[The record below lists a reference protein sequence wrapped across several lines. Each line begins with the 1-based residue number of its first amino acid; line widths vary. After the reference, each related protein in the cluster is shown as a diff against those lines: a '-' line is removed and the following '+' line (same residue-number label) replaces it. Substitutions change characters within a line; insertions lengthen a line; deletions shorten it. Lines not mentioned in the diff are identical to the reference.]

1 MTVHVT
7 VWDDRHRVGGDRG
20 PAASV
25 VPVPSAD
32 AAVPALL
39 VHNIFTWG
47 SDSTYGFAAQRPLAD
62 SRRLLLMDRRGY
74 GDSPDTAR
82 SDFDVDAEDIVEI
95 LRDGAFVEGPDGA
108 HLVGHGNG
116 AVAALIA
123 AARRPDLVRSLAL
136 VQPSAF
142 TAAAHHPVVAD
153 LLDRVRDGAPGIP
166 DDVTPEQYLRAS
178 TEGLGMAMPEPTSRR
193 LRAVATSMGERPIWE
208 ADIPLEAI
216 RTAALPILV
225 ICGTWEHAPVLYR
238 EHVGLPLLAV
248 AESLTDSLGGRLLRV
263 PGYYPHTQEPA
274 AVNAALRKFWDRP
287 DSASGTSIP

>member
-7 VWDDRHRVGGDRG
+7 VWDDRERVGGDRAR
-20 PAASV
+20 AAATGST
-25 VPVPSAD
+25 PP
-32 AAVPALL
+32 AVPALF

-47 SDSTYGFAAQRPLAD
+47 SDPTYGFAAQRPLAD

-74 GDSPDTAR
+74 GDSPDTPR
-82 SDFDVDAEDIVEI
+82 SDFDVDADDVLEVLGGEASDA
-95 LRDGAFVEGPDGA
+95 RSGGA

-123 AARRPDLVRSLAL
+123 AARRPGLVRSLAL

-142 TAAAHHPVVAD
+142 TAAAHHPVVAA

-166 DDVTPEQYLRAS
+166 DGVTPDQYLRAS
-178 TEGLGMAMPEPTSRR
+178 TEGLGMVMPEPTPRR
-193 LRAVATSMGERPIWE
+193 LRAVATSMRERPVWE

-216 RTAALPILV
+216 RDARLPVLV
-225 ICGTWEHAPVLYR
+225 ICGTWDGAPDAYR
-238 EHVGLPLLAV
+238 EHVGRPLVAV
-248 AESLTDSLGGRLLRV
+248 AESLTDSLGGRLVRV

-274 AVNAALRKFWDRP
+274 AVNAALREFW
-287 DSASGTSIP
+287 S

>member
-1 MTVHVT
+1 MAAVHVT
-7 VWDDRHRVGGDRG
+7 VWDDRDRVGGGRA
-20 PAASV
+20 PTASETQVTSAA
-25 VPVPSAD
+25 
-32 AAVPALL
+32 AAAPALFI
-39 VHNIFTWG
+39 HNIFTWG
-47 SDSTYGFAAQRPLAD
+47 SDSTYGFAEQRPLAD
-62 SRRLLLMDRRGY
+62 GRRLLMMDRRGY

-82 SDFDVDAEDIVEI
+82 SDFDVDAEDIVEV
-95 LRDGAFVEGPDGA
+95 LSDRASGVGLGGA

-136 VQPSAF
+136 IQPSAF

-166 DDVTPEQYLRAS
+166 DGVTPERYLRAS

-193 LRAVATSMGERPIWE
+193 LRAVATSMWERPIWE
-208 ADIPLEAI
+208 AEIPLEVV
-216 RTAALPILV
+216 RGVALPILV
-225 ICGTWEHAPVLYR
+225 ICGTWERAPAMYR
-238 EHVGLPLLAV
+238 EHVGLPLMAV

-274 AVNAALRKFWDRP
+274 AVNAALREFW
-287 DSASGTSIP
+287 G

>member
-7 VWDDRHRVGGDRG
+7 VWDDRERVGGDRAR
-20 PAASV
+20 AAATGST
-25 VPVPSAD
+25 PPSA
-32 AAVPALL
+32 PALF

-47 SDSTYGFAAQRPLAD
+47 SDPTYGFAAQRPLAD

-74 GDSPDTAR
+74 GDSPDTPR
-82 SDFDVDAEDIVEI
+82 SDFDVDADDVLDVLGGEASDA
-95 LRDGAFVEGPDGA
+95 RSGGA

-123 AARRPDLVRSLAL
+123 AARRPGLVRSLAL

-142 TAAAHHPVVAD
+142 TAAAHHPVVAA

-166 DDVTPEQYLRAS
+166 DGVTPEQYLRAS
-178 TEGLGMAMPEPTSRR
+178 TEGLGMAMPEPTPRR
-193 LRAVATSMGERPIWE
+193 LRAVATSMRERPVWE

-216 RTAALPILV
+216 RDARLPVLV
-225 ICGTWEHAPVLYR
+225 ICGTWDGAPDAYR
-238 EHVGLPLLAV
+238 EHVGRPLVAV
-248 AESLTDSLGGRLLRV
+248 AESLTDSLGGRLVRV

-274 AVNAALRKFWDRP
+274 AVNAALREFW
-287 DSASGTSIP
+287 S

>member
-7 VWDDRHRVGGDRG
+7 VWDDRERVGGDRARAAATG
-20 PAASV
+20 STPPAA
-25 VPVPSAD
+25 
-32 AAVPALL
+32 PALF

-47 SDSTYGFAAQRPLAD
+47 SDPTYGFAAQRPLAD

-74 GDSPDTAR
+74 GDSPDTPR
-82 SDFDVDAEDIVEI
+82 SDFDVDADDVLDVLGGEASDA
-95 LRDGAFVEGPDGA
+95 RSGGA

-123 AARRPDLVRSLAL
+123 AARRPGLVRSLAL

-142 TAAAHHPVVAD
+142 TAAAHHPVVAA

-166 DDVTPEQYLRAS
+166 DGVTPEQYLRAS
-178 TEGLGMAMPEPTSRR
+178 TEGLGMAMPEPTPRR
-193 LRAVATSMGERPIWE
+193 LRAVATSMRERPVWE

-216 RTAALPILV
+216 RDARLPVLV
-225 ICGTWEHAPVLYR
+225 ICGTWDGAPDAYR
-238 EHVGLPLLAV
+238 EHVGRPLVAV
-248 AESLTDSLGGRLLRV
+248 AESLTDSLGGRLVRV

-274 AVNAALRKFWDRP
+274 AVNAALREFW
-287 DSASGTSIP
+287 S

>member
-1 MTVHVT
+1 MTAVHVT
-7 VWDDRHRVGGDRG
+7 VWDDRDRTREDR
-20 PAASV
+20 PPVAA
-25 VPVPSAD
+25 A
-32 AAVPALL
+32 PALF

-47 SDSTYGFAAQRPLAD
+47 SDPAYGFAGQRPLAD

-82 SDFDVDAEDIVEI
+82 SDFDVDAEDVVEI
-95 LRDGAFVEGPDGA
+95 LDDETSATGSGGA

-142 TAAAHHPVVAD
+142 TAAADHPVVAG

-166 DDVTPEQYLRAS
+166 DDITPEQYLRAS
-178 TEGLGMAMPEPTSRR
+178 TEGLGMAVPEPTARR
-193 LRAVATSMGERPIWE
+193 LRAVATSMRERPVWE
-208 ADIPLEAI
+208 AEIPLEAL
-216 RTAALPILV
+216 RAAELPLLV
-225 ICGTWEHAPVLYR
+225 ICGTWEDAPAAYR
-238 EHVGLPLLAV
+238 EHVGLPLMAV
-248 AESLTDSLGGRLLRV
+248 AESLTTSLGAHLLRV

-274 AVNAALRKFWDRP
+274 AVNAALREFW
-287 DSASGTSIP
+287 G

>member
-7 VWDDRHRVGGDRG
+7 VWDDRERVAGDRA
-20 PAASV
+20 PTAATGSV
-25 VPVPSAD
+25 LL
-32 AAVPALL
+32 AAAPALF

-82 SDFDVDAEDIVEI
+82 SDFDVDADDV
-95 LRDGAFVEGPDGA
+95 LDVLGGAASDAAFDGA

-136 VQPSAF
+136 IQPSAF
-142 TAAAHHPVVAD
+142 TAAAHHPVVAA

-166 DDVTPEQYLRAS
+166 DGVTPEQYLRAS
-178 TEGLGMAMPEPTSRR
+178 TEGLGMAMPEPTPRR
-193 LRAVATSMGERPIWE
+193 LRAVATSMGERPVWE

-216 RTAALPILV
+216 RGAGVPVLV
-225 ICGTWEHAPVLYR
+225 ICGTWDRAPDAYR
-238 EHVGLPLLAV
+238 EHVGRPLVAV
-248 AESLTDSLGGRLLRV
+248 AESLTDSLGGRLVRV
-263 PGYYPHTQEPA
+263 PGYYPHTQEAA
-274 AVNAALRKFWDRP
+274 AVNAALREFW
-287 DSASGTSIP
+287 S

>member
-7 VWDDRHRVGGDRG
+7 VWDDRERAGGDRARAAATG
-20 PAASV
+20 STPPAA
-25 VPVPSAD
+25 
-32 AAVPALL
+32 PALF

-47 SDSTYGFAAQRPLAD
+47 SDPTYGFAAQRPLAD

-74 GDSPDTAR
+74 GDSPDTPR
-82 SDFDVDAEDIVEI
+82 SDFDVDADDVLDVLGGEASDA
-95 LRDGAFVEGPDGA
+95 RSGGA

-123 AARRPDLVRSLAL
+123 AARRPGLVRSLAL

-142 TAAAHHPVVAD
+142 TAATHRPVVAA

-166 DDVTPEQYLRAS
+166 DGVTPEQYLRAS
-178 TEGLGMAMPEPTSRR
+178 TEGLGMAMPEPTPRR
-193 LRAVATSMGERPIWE
+193 LRAVATSMRERPVWE

-216 RTAALPILV
+216 RDARLPVLV
-225 ICGTWEHAPVLYR
+225 ICGTWDGAPDAYR
-238 EHVGLPLLAV
+238 EHVGRPLVAV
-248 AESLTDSLGGRLLRV
+248 AESLTDSLGGRLVRV

-274 AVNAALRKFWDRP
+274 AVNVALREFW
-287 DSASGTSIP
+287 S